1 MLRILQWVVMH
12 SKVHS
17 SALNVLHDLINIY
30 SFSPMCT
37 LTHPNSC
44 TSAIP
49 LLKALSGSSMS
60 SLLLHIVFFLLELP
74 FTTPYFLTLIQSLPS
89 SCNSFLTPYA

>member
-12 SKVHS
+12 SKAHS

-30 SFSPMCT
+30 SFSSMCT

-44 TSAIP
+44 TSATP

-60 SLLLHIVFFLLELP
+60 SLLLHIIFFLPELP
-74 FTTPYFLTLIQSLPS
+74 FMISCFITLI
-89 SCNSFLTPYA
+89 